1 MIPEIISVLFA
12 IRRVLYSGNMNLQ
25 DAELLQQYVKEGSE
39 AAFEQLVR
47 RHFDLVY
54 SAALRQMAGDAE
66 LARDVAQNVFAD
78 LARKAKT
85 LTGRPSLAGWLYT
98 STHFAAAKMVRGE
111 QRRRAREQE
120 AFSMQQI
127 TSTTEDSWEQL
138 RPTIDRAMHELDENE
153 REAIL
158 LRFFPQR
165 ELRAVGE
172 ALGVTEDAAR
182 KRVERALEKLRHI
195 LSRNGLTSSSVSL
208 AACLIAHAVVP
219 APAGLAA
226 TISGAALAGATSTS
240 LPVIFQAIAMNKTTV
255 AVCSALVL
263 AGALTP
269 VLVQQRTIQRLR
281 AENSAVRAELAALEA
296 SPPVNN
302 RTVSQTDID
311 AAELER
317 LRGEHGEL
325 LRLRGEVSTLR
336 RQAADAAGRSPASA
350 SLIAQSGQDQP
361 SPFATL
367 PESEVPGRYRLIESG
382 KDTHLLTLRPD
393 GSFVTANGDV
403 RPWAIARDALLIV
416 WQSGAMRFTNIAT
429 TGVYV
434 GTKNSNQI
442 LRLEKID

>member
-1 MIPEIISVLFA
+1 
-12 IRRVLYSGNMNLQ
+12 MNLQ
-25 DAELLQQYVKEGSE
+25 DAELLQQYVKESSE
-39 AAFEQLVR
+39 AAFTQLVR

-78 LARKAKT
+78 LARKANT
-85 LTGRPSLAGWLYT
+85 LTGRSSLAGWLYT

-127 TSTTEDSWEQL
+127 TSTTEDNWEQL
-138 RPTIDRAMHELDENE
+138 RPTIDRAMHELNEDE
-153 REAIL
+153 RDAIL

-172 ALGVTEDAAR
+172 ALGVSEDAAR

-195 LSRNGLTSSSVSL
+195 LSRNGLTSSSASL
-208 AACLIAHAVVP
+208 ATCLIAHAVIP

-240 LPVIFQAIAMNKTTV
+240 LPAIFQAIAMNKTTV

-296 SPPVNN
+296 SRPVNN

-317 LRGEHGEL
+317 LRAEHGEL

-336 RQAADAAGRSPASA
+336 RQAAEAAGRSPAGA
-350 SLIAQSGQDQP
+350 SLVAQSGQDQP
-361 SPFATL
+361 SPFAAL
-367 PESEVPGRYRLIESG
+367 PESELPGRYRLTEAG

-393 GSFVTANGDV
+393 GSFVTANGEV

-434 GTKNSNQI
+434 GTKNSNQA

>member
-1 MIPEIISVLFA
+1 
-12 IRRVLYSGNMNLQ
+12 MNLP
-25 DAELLQQYVKEGSE
+25 DAELLQQYVKENSE
-39 AAFEQLVR
+39 AAFAQLVR
-47 RHFDLVY
+47 RHFDLVH

-78 LARKAKT
+78 LARKANT
-85 LTGRPSLAGWLYT
+85 LSGRTSLAGWLYT

-120 AFSMQQI
+120 AFLMQQT
-127 TSTTEDSWEQL
+127 TSTTDADWEQL
-138 RPTIDRAMHELDENE
+138 RPTIDRAMHELNEDE

-172 ALGVTEDAAR
+172 ALGVGEDAAR

-195 LSRNGLTSSSVSL
+195 LSRNGLTSSSASL
-208 AACLIAHAVVP
+208 ATYLIAQAVVP

-226 TISGAALAGATSTS
+226 TISGAALATTTGTS
-240 LPVIFQAIAMNKTTV
+240 LPVIFQTIVMNKTTL
-255 AVCSALVL
+255 AACGALVL

-269 VLVQQRTIQRLR
+269 VFVQQRTIKRLR
-281 AENSAVRAELAALEA
+281 AENSSVRAEMAALTA
-296 SPPVNN
+296 SASVDNQ
-302 RTVSQTDID
+302 TVSQTDVD
-311 AAELER
+311 AAELNR
-317 LRGEHGEL
+317 LRGEHNEL
-325 LRLRGEVSTLR
+325 LRLRGEVSMLR
-336 RQAADAAGRSPASA
+336 RQAAEAAGRSGAGA

-367 PESEVPGRYRLIESG
+367 PESEVPGRYRLIEAG
-382 KDTHLLTLRPD
+382 KDSHLLTFRPD
-393 GSFVTANGDV
+393 GSFVTASGDV
-403 RPWAIARDALLIV
+403 RPWAIARDALLII

-429 TGVYV
+429 PGIYV
-434 GTKNSNQI
+434 GTKNSNQA